1 MVSHKTSPFYNFPV
15 QSKDKKPVGSMDIN
29 ATFADLPAPELKWE
43 EMAEAP
49 VVRLD
54 GAAIQIKNLLYVFA
68 GYGTINL
75 SCGASRTGAG
85 RAARGNNRGPQ
96 AWAELGVCPCIPWH
110 TQDLEG
116 NTSKDI

>member
-15 QSKDKKPVGSMDIN
+15 QNKDKKPVGSMDIN

-68 GYGTINL
+68 GYGTINHVRNL
-75 SCGASRTGAG
+75 LDMSYIVYTFMLRVSRYLLPTIYDIWCKKKWSSDASC
-85 RAARGNNRGPQ
+85 N
-96 AWAELGVCPCIPWH
+96 
-110 TQDLEG
+110 
-116 NTSKDI
+116 